1 MLAKQHNFPNITSP
15 GRLMNNTSFQFGKG
29 QEQYTNVNEYSSRNN
44 HLDRINQQS
53 MTLEIVN
60 VEKPTLK
67 KSNSKDSLMKNV
79 VDSLSFIMG
88 RGSQQ
93 ESREESKNN
102 EYDDATL

>member
-1 MLAKQHNFPNITSP
+1 
-15 GRLMNNTSFQFGKG
+15 
-29 QEQYTNVNEYSSRNN
+29 
-44 HLDRINQQS
+44 